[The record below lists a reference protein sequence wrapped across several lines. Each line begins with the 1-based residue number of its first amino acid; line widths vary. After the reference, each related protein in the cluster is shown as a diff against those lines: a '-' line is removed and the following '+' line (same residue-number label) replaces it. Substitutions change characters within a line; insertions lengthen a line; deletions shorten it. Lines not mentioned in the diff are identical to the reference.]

1 MKDLIESILT
11 ITDDPR
17 RDYRSDDVVEQKLFE
32 LLTMQLH
39 KHDVSDSLVSQ
50 NDIQKE
56 AEIST
61 SDRKKIISELKHK
74 IIPYPKDNLNSV
86 WGEKRKEKDL

>member
-32 LLTMQLH
+32 LLTKQLH
-39 KHDVSDSLVSQ
+39 KHDVSGSLVSQ

-61 SDRKKIISELKHK
+61 SDRKQNG
-74 IIPYPKDNLNSV
+74 D
-86 WGEKRKEKDL
+86 